1 MKETN
6 KNLSSIGEFGLIEE
20 YIAPEFKD
28 LVKKHMTGIGD
39 DCSIVPINDSLSHIF
54 TTDMLIEKTH
64 FLREKITPYQL
75 GFKSL
80 AVNLSD
86 IAAMGGNPIGSY
98 ISIGLPKDIELSW
111 VEQFM
116 HGYKALSQKENVPLL
131 GGDTTSSE
139 NAIIINVGIS
149 GEIKNQ
155 NIKRRSD
162 AREED
167 IICLTGQ
174 TGDSAA
180 GLQALFKDLPADENT
195 KPLYDQHLSP
205 YPHVS
210 EGKWLSQFKEVHA
223 MMDVSDGI
231 SSDLVHILKAS
242 SVKGIIEMEKLPM
255 SYTLIDFC
263 KTHDLNPIELALS
276 GGEDYVLLLTIDN
289 KSFANIAHKFHEEF
303 NKPLY
308 PIGAIKKGAPEIQY
322 FKNNQQIK
330 DIKKGYSH
338 F

>member
-1 MKETN
+1 MKEKD
-6 KNLSSIGEFGLIEE
+6 KNLSSVGEFGLIEE
-20 YIAPEFKD
+20 YITPEFKD

-39 DCSIVPINDSLSHIF
+39 DCSIVPINETTSHLF

-64 FLREKITPYQL
+64 FLRDKITPYQL

-86 IAAMGGNPIGSY
+86 IAAMGGTPVGSY
-98 ISIGLPKDIELSW
+98 ISIGLPKDIKLSW
-111 VEQFM
+111 IEEFM
-116 HGYKALSQKENVPLL
+116 HGYKALSQLENVPLL

-149 GEIKNQ
+149 GEINNQ

-162 AREED
+162 AKDED
-167 IICLTGQ
+167 IICLTGR

-180 GLQALFKDLPADENT
+180 GLQALFKDLPVDEIT
-195 KPLYDQHLSP
+195 KSLYDQHLSP

-210 EGKWLSQFKEVHA
+210 EGKWLSRFKEVHA
-223 MMDVSDGI
+223 MIDVSDGV
-231 SSDLVHILKAS
+231 SSDLMHILKAS
-242 SVKGIIEMEKLPM
+242 SVKGIIDLKKIPL
-255 SYTLIDFC
+255 SSILKDFC
-263 KTHDLNPIELALS
+263 KTYDLNPIELALS
-276 GGEDYVLLLTIDN
+276 GGEDYVLLLTVDKNSFDN
-289 KSFANIAHKFHEEF
+289 LSQKFRENF
-303 NKPLY
+303 NRPLY
-308 PIGAIKKGAPEIQY
+308 PIGQIKQGAPEILY
-322 FKNNQQIK
+322 YKDKQQIK

>member
-6 KNLSSIGEFGLIEE
+6 KKLSSIGEFGLIEE

-39 DCSIVPINDSLSHIF
+39 DCSIIPINETNAHLF

-64 FLREKITPYQL
+64 FIRDKITPYQL

-86 IAAMGGNPIGSY
+86 IAAMGGTPVGSY

-111 VEQFM
+111 IKEFM
-116 HGYKALSQKENVPLL
+116 EGYKALSQKENVPLL

-139 NAIIINVGIS
+139 SYIIINVGIS
-149 GEIKNQ
+149 GEIKSNH
-155 NIKRRSD
+155 IKKRSQ
-162 AREED
+162 AREGD
-167 IICLTGQ
+167 IICLTGY

-180 GLQALFKDLPADENT
+180 GLQALFKDLPVNEST
-195 KPLYDQHLSP
+195 KPLYNQHLSP

-210 EGKWLSQFKEVHA
+210 EGKWLAQFKDVHA
-223 MMDVSDGI
+223 MMDVSDGV
-231 SSDLVHILKAS
+231 SSDLMHILKAS
-242 SVKGIIEMEKLPM
+242 RVKGIINIKKIPM
-255 SYTLIDFC
+255 SPALLDFC
-263 KTHDLNPIELALS
+263 RAHEFNPLELAIS
-276 GGEDYVLLLTIDN
+276 GGEDYVLLLTIDH
-289 KSFANIAHKFHEEF
+289 KSFANIAHKFQDEF
-303 NKPLY
+303 KKPLY
-308 PIGAIKKGAPEIQY
+308 PIGTIKKGAPEIQY
-322 FKNNQQIK
+322 YKNNEQIK
-330 DIKKGYSH
+330 DIKKGYTH

>member
-1 MKETN
+1 MKEKDKT
-6 KNLSSIGEFGLIEE
+6 LSSIGEFGLIEE

-39 DCSIVPINDSLSHIF
+39 DCSIVPINENTSHIF

-64 FLREKITPYQL
+64 FLRDKITPYQL

-86 IAAMGGNPIGSY
+86 IAAMGGIPIGSY
-98 ISIGLPKDIELSW
+98 ISIGLPKDISLKWIE
-111 VEQFM
+111 EFM

-139 NAIIINVGIS
+139 SSIIINVGIS

-155 NIKRRSD
+155 NIKKRSD
-162 AREED
+162 AKEGD
-167 IICLTGQ
+167 IICLTGE
-174 TGDSAA
+174 TGNSAA
-180 GLQALFKDLPADENT
+180 GLQALFKDLPVDEST

-210 EGKWLSQFKEVHA
+210 EGSWLGQFKEVHA
-223 MMDVSDGI
+223 MMDVSDGV
-231 SSDLVHILKAS
+231 SSDLMHILKAS
-242 SVKGIIEMEKLPM
+242 WVKARIDLDKVPM
-255 SYTLIDFC
+255 TPTLIEFC

-276 GGEDYVLLLTIDN
+276 GGEDYVLLLTIDS
-289 KSFANIAHKFHEEF
+289 KSFANISHKFQNEF
-303 NKPLY
+303 NKPLF
-308 PIGAIKKGAPEIQY
+308 PIGKIKKGSPEIEY
-322 FKNNQQIK
+322 FRNNEQIK
-330 DIKKGYSH
+330 DIKKGYTH

>member
-1 MKETN
+1 MKETD
-6 KNLSSIGEFGLIEE
+6 KNLSGIGEFGLIEE

-39 DCSIVPINDSLSHIF
+39 DCSIVPISETNSHIF

-64 FLREKITPYQL
+64 FLRDKITPYQL

-86 IAAMGGNPIGSY
+86 IAAMGGRPIGSY
-98 ISIGLPKDIELSW
+98 ISIGLPKDIKLNWIED
-111 VEQFM
+111 FM
-116 HGYKALSQKENVPLL
+116 HGYKALSQKEDVPLL

-155 NIKRRSD
+155 NIKKRSD
-162 AREED
+162 AREKD

-180 GLQALFKDLPADENT
+180 GLQALFKDLPVDEST
-195 KPLYDQHLSP
+195 KPLYDQHLTP

-210 EGKWLSQFKEVHA
+210 EGKWLAQFKEVHA
-223 MMDVSDGI
+223 MMDVSDGV
-231 SSDLVHILKAS
+231 SSDLKHILKAS
-242 SVKGIIEMEKLPM
+242 SVKGIIELEKIPLSP
-255 SYTLIDFC
+255 TLTHFC
-263 KTHDLNPIELALS
+263 KAHDLNSVELALT

-289 KSFANIAHKFHEEF
+289 KSFANISHKFQDEF

-308 PIGAIKKGAPEIQY
+308 PIGTIKKGAPEIQY
-322 FKNNQQIK
+322 YKNNEQIK
-330 DIKKGYSH
+330 EIKKGYSH